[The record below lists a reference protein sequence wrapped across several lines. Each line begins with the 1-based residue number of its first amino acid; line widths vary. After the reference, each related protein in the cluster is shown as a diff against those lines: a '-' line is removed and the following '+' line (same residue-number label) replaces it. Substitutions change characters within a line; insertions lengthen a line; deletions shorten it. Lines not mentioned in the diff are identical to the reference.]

1 MSKDRSKILDGNIWK
16 EMLIFVIPIFLS
28 YLFQNL
34 YNSVDSA
41 IVGNYVSKQALAAV
55 SNCATVTNIMVGFF
69 TGLSSGALTIFSR
82 YYGSAQYDKLDKSI
96 HTSIT
101 FSIVF
106 GLLMAIAGFFSSG
119 FLLQLMAFP
128 DEILIH
134 AQKYL
139 QIYFLGSVFTALFNI
154 ASGISR
160 SIGDSKTPFRT
171 LVITTFVNALLDIIL
186 IKYLNWQVIGAAVS
200 TVVAQFVSCVL
211 IMISLVNNKKYFDI
225 KLRKLELDQK
235 YLKEIFS
242 KGLPAGVQ
250 SCLISLSNSLLQRY
264 VNNFSTD
271 IITGIGVAKKVDA
284 FVAMPCQSIGIA
296 TATFVSQNFGANNKK
311 RIKESVIAASVMMV
325 VSVTV
330 MVAPT
335 LLNVDMLVGLFNKD
349 PGVIEAGSA
358 MVKVIAPLYYFFGFM
373 EIFVGINRGFGKA
386 IPVMIFS
393 TMSMIVIRQIFLAIV
408 FSFSQNIFFIHIC
421 YPMCWAIAM
430 LFNVIYYF
438 TVVRK
443 KYMR

>member
-16 EMLIFVIPIFLS
+16 EMLVFVIPIFLS

>member
-235 YLKEIFS
+235 YLK
-242 KGLPAGVQ
+242 
-250 SCLISLSNSLLQRY
+250 
-264 VNNFSTD
+264 
-271 IITGIGVAKKVDA
+271 
-284 FVAMPCQSIGIA
+284 
-296 TATFVSQNFGANNKK
+296 
-311 RIKESVIAASVMMV
+311 
-325 VSVTV
+325 
-330 MVAPT
+330 
-335 LLNVDMLVGLFNKD
+335 
-349 PGVIEAGSA
+349 
-358 MVKVIAPLYYFFGFM
+358 
-373 EIFVGINRGFGKA
+373 
-386 IPVMIFS
+386 
-393 TMSMIVIRQIFLAIV
+393 
-408 FSFSQNIFFIHIC
+408 
-421 YPMCWAIAM
+421 
-430 LFNVIYYF
+430 
-438 TVVRK
+438 
-443 KYMR
+443 